1 MTDLQR
7 IEYINK
13 RLKDLIEESK
23 LASPTKKVFM
33 RIGYKLFVE
42 EKRKLLSKKKDQ
54 LEINTNFS

>member
-7 IEYINK
+7 VEYINK
-13 RLKDLIEESK
+13 RLKELIEESK

-54 LEINTNFS
+54 LGI